1 MFYETLDNKHGL
13 PRDPFKALIAPRPIG
28 WITTLSK
35 DGICNIAPYSFFNA
49 VSEKPHYIVVGSS
62 GRKDTQINIEET
74 GEFTC
79 SLATYEL
86 RDEMNVTSAPF
97 PYGVDEYPIANLTAT
112 ASQMVKPPRVK
123 QSPAA
128 FECKHWR
135 TIQLPAA
142 DPGGKPG
149 NALIIGRVVGIYI
162 DDSMIKDGFVDTGGM
177 RPIARMGYMDYSVV
191 TPETMFTINRPD
203 VDEAGNLIKP
213 EAAE

>member
-1 MFYETLDNKHGL
+1 MFYETLDNNHGL

-162 DDSMIKDGFVDTGGM
+162 DDSMIKEGFVDTGGM

-191 TPETMFTINRPD
+191 TPETMFTINRPE

>member
-1 MFYETLDNKHGL
+1 MFYETLDNNHGL

-142 DPGGKPG
+142 DPCGKPG

-162 DDSMIKDGFVDTGGM
+162 DDSMIKEGFVDTGGM

-191 TPETMFTINRPD
+191 TPETMFTINRPE

>member
-1 MFYETLDNKHGL
+1 MFYETAKNDHGL

-49 VSEKPHYIVVGSS
+49 ISEKPHYVVIGSS
-62 GRKDTQINIEET
+62 GRKDSLRNIEET

-97 PYGVDEYPIANLTAT
+97 PYGVDEYPVANLTAA

-123 QSPAA
+123 ESPVA
-128 FECKHWR
+128 FECRHWR
-135 TIQLPAA
+135 TIDLPAGEA
-142 DPGGKPG
+142 GGKPG
-149 NALIIGRVVGIYI
+149 NAAVIGLVVGIYI
-162 DDSMIKDGFVDTGGM
+162 DDTVIKDGFVDTAGM

-191 TPETMFTINRPD
+191 TPETMFTINRPE
-203 VDEAGNLIKP
+203 VDDQGQLVP
-213 EAAE
+213 PQAAE